1 MEQLTPREKEIFD
14 YITRQFEETGYSPSV
29 RDIRA
34 AMGIGSTATVYN
46 YIEKLCDKGYL
57 RKDASKSRSLR
68 PVDDNPVY
76 RVPVIGKVTAGSP
89 IFAYEDNDGFV
100 TFSPEGRRF
109 NSSSL
114 FALKVR
120 GRSMINAGILD
131 GDTVIV
137 ERCDV
142 AYNGEIIVALIDDEA
157 TVKTFYAEDGKFRL
171 QPENDEYEPIF
182 TDHVRILGKVVASI
196 RYY

>member
-1 MEQLTPREKEIFD
+1 MFNHSVYDIVNFSSFVRA
-14 YITRQFEETGYSPSV
+14 QFIKFICKK
-29 RDIRA
+29 R
-34 AMGIGSTATVYN
+34 
-46 YIEKLCDKGYL
+46 
-57 RKDASKSRSLR
+57 
-68 PVDDNPVY
+68 
-76 RVPVIGKVTAGSP
+76 
-89 IFAYEDNDGFV
+89 
-100 TFSPEGRRF
+100 
-109 NSSSL
+109 
-114 FALKVR
+114 
-120 GRSMINAGILD
+120 ILD